1 MGQLTLLQRTR
12 RFFYN
17 PVFIFVLLAN
27 AFAPQ
32 CAIGGPKAVSAVG
45 FVEPQGGIINLSG
58 SSSSTGAIISEL
70 RVGEGDRVEAG
81 QILAVLD
88 SYSVLQAAVKQAE
101 ALLGVSQANLN
112 LVQAGASEGT
122 INAQQAR
129 IKSLQLQLNAADT
142 QCRRAETLRS
152 QGIVSQLGSED
163 ACLNK
168 QVLEG
173 RLREAKA
180 TLTVLAEVRNVDVAV
195 AQAELKRAEAALAQA
210 QVELEQATLR
220 SPVAGRVLRLYAKV
234 GERIGTQGLL
244 QLGQT
249 DRMWIRAE
257 VYETDIHKV
266 QVGQQATIT
275 SDVFS
280 GELHGTVEGIGLLIG
295 KNQINTMMS
304 DSRVVEVKIK
314 LSAQDSSIV
323 SNLTNLQVSVI
334 ITTEE

>member
-12 RFFYN
+12 CFSYKT
-17 PVFIFVLLAN
+17 VFIFVLLTS

-32 CAIGGPKAVSAVG
+32 CAIGAPKAVSAVG
-45 FVEPQGGIINLSG
+45 FVEPQGGVINLSG

-88 SYSVLQAAVKQAE
+88 SYAILQAAVKQTE
-101 ALLGVSQANLN
+101 AQLAVSQANLA
-112 LVQAGASEGT
+112 LVQAGASQGT
-122 INAQQAR
+122 INAQHAR
-129 IKSLQLQLNAADT
+129 IESLKLQLQVAET
-142 QCRRAETLRS
+142 QCNRAETLRG
-152 QGIVSQLGSED
+152 QGIVSELATED
-163 ACLNK
+163 SCLNK

-173 RLREAKA
+173 QLREAKA

-195 AQAELKRAEAALAQA
+195 AQAELKRVEAALVQA

-220 SPVAGRVLRLYAKV
+220 APVHGRVLKLYTKV
-234 GERIGTQGLL
+234 GERISTQGLL

-249 DRMWIRAE
+249 ESMWVRAE
-257 VYETDIHKV
+257 VYETEIGRV
-266 QVGQQATIT
+266 RVGQQATIT

-280 GELHGTVEGIGLLIG
+280 GELHGTVEEIGLLIG
-295 KNQINTMMS
+295 KNQLNIAMS

-314 LSAQDSSIV
+314 LTEQDSPTV
-323 SNLTNLQVSVI
+323 SNLTNLQVSVVI
-334 ITTEE
+334 RTEE

>member
-1 MGQLTLLQRTR
+1 MNLLR
-12 RFFYN
+12 RPECFPYKT
-17 PVFIFVLLAN
+17 VCIVVLLASML
-27 AFAPQ
+27 ASRYAVGAPN
-32 CAIGGPKAVSAVG
+32 AVSAVG

-70 RVGEGDRVEAG
+70 RVKEGDVVEAG
-81 QILAVLD
+81 DILAVLD
-88 SYSVLQAAVKQAE
+88 SHVILQAAVKQAE

-129 IKSLQLQLNAADT
+129 ITSLQLQLNAADT

-173 RLREAKA
+173 QLREGKA
-180 TLTVLAEVRNVDVAV
+180 TLTVLAEVREVDVAV
-195 AQAELKRAEAALAQA
+195 ARAEVKRVEAALAQA
-210 QVELEQATLR
+210 RVELEQATLR
-220 SPVAGRVLRLYAKV
+220 TPVAGRVLKLHVKV
-234 GERIGTQGLL
+234 GERIGGQGLL

-249 DRMWIRAE
+249 DRMWVRAE

-275 SDVFS
+275 SDVFA
-280 GELHGTVEGIGLLIG
+280 GKLQGTVEHIGLLIG
-295 KNQINTMMS
+295 KNQFNATFS
-304 DSRVVEVKIK
+304 DSRVVEIKIQ
-314 LSAQDSSIV
+314 LAEQDSPTV
-323 SNLTNLQVSVI
+323 ANLTNLQVSVLI
-334 ITTEE
+334 HTEE